1 MSTKYTFKQEYAGF
15 TGYSAS
21 APPSTITMEVNG
33 ELSLPQVLERF
44 EEFLRG
50 AGFFFDGHLDIVND
64 DEVSQDYDDSDA
76 NINLDESYIYGEPS
90 VTFGSMDD
98 NMNVNLNAGA
108 ATETFTVN
116 IDADNHSAYYWDKD
130 RNK

>member
-1 MSTKYTFKQEYAGF
+1 MNTKYTFKQEYAGF
-15 TGYSAS
+15 TGFATS

-50 AGFFFDGHLDIVND
+50 AGFYFDGHLDIVND
-64 DEVSQDYDDSDA
+64 DEIPQDYDDSDA
-76 NINLDESYIYGEPS
+76 NINLDDSYIYGEPS
-90 VTFGSMDD
+90 VSFGT
-98 NMNVNLNAGA
+98 MNDSINLNAGA
-108 ATETFTVN
+108 ATETYTVN
-116 IDADNHSAYYWDKD
+116 IDADTHSAYYWDKD